1 MIGRR
6 FGAAVAVL
14 AAAALFACG
23 AALRNGEA
31 PPASAGS
38 GSFAF
43 VDVTVIPMDRT
54 GVLEEQTVL
63 VSDGVIHGI
72 GPTSQFPAPTGYT
85 VIDGRGKF
93 LIPGLAEMHAHVPG
107 SNAPEQLVRD
117 IMLLYVANGV
127 TTIRGMLGAPMQLE
141 LREQLAR
148 GEIVGPTLYV
158 GAPSLNGQSAPTP
171 EAATRLVREHKA
183 AGYDFLKLHPGLLRP
198 VYDALVSAA
207 REIGITFA
215 GHISAAVGLART
227 LEARQ
232 STIDHL
238 DGYLEA
244 SLAEPLR
251 SRMMAGPVPFSE
263 WVPAVDPARVR
274 YWAGRTRDAG
284 TWNVPTAFLWESFYS
299 AESPEEAAQ
308 RPEMRYASPQQVNQW
323 MQQKRN
329 MTQSQR
335 SQGVRTEDID
345 RFLELR
351 RLALRALG
359 DSGARLL
366 MGTDSPQMFNV
377 PGFALHREVV
387 VMQEV
392 GLTPFQ
398 ILESGTRNVARYA
411 ERDLK
416 LDGKFGSVVP
426 GNRADLVLLDA
437 DPLANVR
444 NLARRSGVMVRG
456 RWFPAAEL
464 QQGLDEMAR
473 RYRPGQ

>member
-1 MIGRR
+1 MKNRILALAGLLLIG
-6 FGAAVAVL
+6 GAI
-14 AAAALFACG
+14 AAAG
-23 AALRNGEA
+23 PVER
-31 PPASAGS
+31 ASAARTAPGD
-38 GSFAF
+38 FAF
-43 VDVTVIPMDRT
+43 VNVTVIPMDRA
-54 GVLEEQTVL
+54 GALENQTVL
-63 VSDGVIHGI
+63 VSGGVIR
-72 GPTSQFPAPTGYT
+72 SVSSSERRAVPAGYT
-85 VIDGRGKF
+85 VIDGRGKY

-107 SNAPEQLVRD
+107 GNAPEQLVRD
-117 IMLLYVANGV
+117 IMFLYVANGV

-141 LREQLAR
+141 LRERLAR
-148 GEIVGPTLYV
+148 GELVGPTLYV
-158 GAPSLNGQSAPTP
+158 GAPSLNGQTAPSP
-171 EAATRLVREHKA
+171 EAAARLVREHKA

-198 VYDALVSAA
+198 AYDALVSAA
-207 REIGITFA
+207 REVGITFA
-215 GHISAAVGLART
+215 GHISAAVGLERT

-244 SLAEPLR
+244 SLPEPLR
-251 SRMMAGPVPFSE
+251 ARMMAGPVPFGE

-284 TWNVPTAFLWESFYS
+284 TWNVPTAFLWESIYT
-299 AESPEEAAQ
+299 AESPEEAAE
-308 RPEMRYASPQQVNQW
+308 RPEMRYASPQMVDGW
-323 MQQKRN
+323 MRQKRN
-329 MTQSQR
+329 MTQQQQA
-335 SQGVRTEDID
+335 QGVRSEDVE

-359 DSGARLL
+359 DSGALLL

-411 ERDLK
+411 ERELK
-416 LDGKFGSVVP
+416 LDGKFGSIVP

-437 DPLANVR
+437 NPLINVR

-456 RWFPAAEL
+456 RWFSVAEL
-464 QQGLDEMAR
+464 QHGLDEMAK
-473 RYRPGQ
+473 RYRPGP

>member
-1 MIGRR
+1 MSDRVWLTLLGVVVLSC
-6 FGAAVAVL
+6 AARASGDS
-14 AAAALFACG
+14 AK
-23 AALRNGEA
+23 
-31 PPASAGS
+31 PANAGD
-38 GSFAF
+38 FAF
-43 VDVTVIPMDRT
+43 VDVTVIPMDLA
-54 GVLEEQTVL
+54 GAVPGQTVL
-63 VSDGVIHGI
+63 VSDGVITSI
-72 GPTSQFPAPTGYT
+72 GPVSRVRPRAGDT

-107 SNAPEQLVRD
+107 GNAPEQLVRD
-117 IMLLYVANGV
+117 IMFLYVANGV

-148 GEIVGPTLYV
+148 GEIVGPTLFV

-171 EAATRLVREHKA
+171 EAAARLVREHQA

-198 VYDALVSAA
+198 AYDALVATA

-215 GHISAAVGLART
+215 GHVSAAVGLERT

-244 SLAEPLR
+244 SLPEPLR
-251 SRMMAGPVPFSE
+251 ARMMAGPVPFSE
-263 WVPAVDPARVR
+263 WVPAVEPALVR

-335 SQGVRTEDID
+335 NQNIRTEDID

-351 RLALRALG
+351 RLALRSLG
-359 DSGARLL
+359 DSGALLL

-411 ERDLK
+411 ERDLG
-416 LDGKFGSVVP
+416 LDGKFGSVVA

-456 RWFPAAEL
+456 RWLPAAEL
-464 QQGLDEMAR
+464 QQRLDEMAR
-473 RYRPGQ
+473 RYRPGP

>member
-1 MIGRR
+1 MRKRVFALAGLMLAGGGIAAGR
-6 FGAAVAVL
+6 
-14 AAAALFACG
+14 
-23 AALRNGEA
+23 
-31 PPASAGS
+31 PATRDAERRSTPGD
-38 GSFAF
+38 FAF
-43 VDVTVIPMDRT
+43 VNVTVIPMDRA
-54 GVLEEQTVL
+54 GALGNQTVL
-63 VSDGVIHGI
+63 VSRGVIR
-72 GPTSQFPAPTGYT
+72 SVSSSERRAVPAGYT

-107 SNAPEQLVRD
+107 GNAPEQLVRD
-117 IMLLYVANGV
+117 IMYLYVANGV
-127 TTIRGMLGAPMQLE
+127 TTIRGMLGAPVQLE
-141 LREQLAR
+141 LRERLAR
-148 GEIVGPTLYV
+148 GEIAGPTLYV
-158 GAPSLNGQSAPTP
+158 GAPSLNGQTTPNP
-171 EAATRLVREHKA
+171 EAAARLVREHKA

-198 VYDALVSAA
+198 VYDAIVSTA
-207 REIGITFA
+207 REAGITFA
-215 GHISAAVGLART
+215 GHISAAVGLERA

-244 SLAEPLR
+244 SLPEPLR
-251 SRMMAGPVPFSE
+251 SRMMAGPVPFGE

-299 AESPEEAAQ
+299 GESPEEAAE
-308 RPEMRYASPQQVNQW
+308 RPEMRYASPQMVNGW

-329 MTQSQR
+329 MTQQQQA
-335 SQGVRTEDID
+335 QGVRPEDVE

-359 DSGARLL
+359 DSGALLL

-377 PGFALHREVV
+377 PGFALLREVV
-387 VMQEV
+387 VMQEA

-398 ILESGTRNVARYA
+398 ILLSGTRNVARYA
-411 ERDLK
+411 ERELK

-437 DPLANVR
+437 DPLLDVR

-456 RWFPAAEL
+456 RWFSAAEL
-464 QQGLDEMAR
+464 QHGLDEMAK

>member
-1 MIGRR
+1 MRDKFLAFAGLLL
-6 FGAAVAVL
+6 FGSLVSAAGPMKQDAVVDK
-14 AAAALFACG
+14 
-23 AALRNGEA
+23 A
-31 PPASAGS
+31 PGD
-38 GSFAF
+38 FAF
-43 VDVTVIPMDRT
+43 VNVTVIPMDRA
-54 GVLEEQTVL
+54 GVLADQTVF
-63 VSDGVIHGI
+63 VSDGRIQAI
-72 GPTSQFPAPTGYT
+72 GATLRMGSRAGYT

-93 LIPGLAEMHAHVPG
+93 LIPGLAEMHAHIPG
-107 SNAPEQLVRD
+107 ANAPEQLVRD
-117 IMLLYVANGV
+117 IMFLYVANGV
-127 TTIRGMLGAPMQLE
+127 TTIRGMLGAPN
-141 LREQLAR
+141 QLALRDQVKR
-148 GEIVGPTLYV
+148 GGITGPTIFV
-158 GAPSLNGQSAPTP
+158 GAPSLNGQSAPTA
-171 EAATRLVREHKA
+171 EAATRLVRVHKA
-183 AGYDFLKLHPGLLRP
+183 AGYDFLKLHPGLTRP
-198 VYDALVSAA
+198 VYDAIGEAA
-207 REIGITFA
+207 REAGITFA
-215 GHISAAVGLART
+215 GHVSAGVGLEHT
-227 LEARQ
+227 LEAKQ

-244 SLAEPLR
+244 SLPEPLR
-251 SRMMAGPVPFSE
+251 SRMMAGPVPFGE

-308 RPEMRYASPQQVNQW
+308 RREMRYASPRQVNQW

-329 MTQSQR
+329 MTQSQQA
-335 SQGVRTEDID
+335 QGVRAEDID

-359 DSGARLL
+359 DSGALLL

-398 ILESGTRNVARYA
+398 ILASGTRNVALYA

-416 LDGKFGSVVP
+416 LDGRFGSIVP

-437 DPLANVR
+437 DPLLNVR
-444 NLARRSGVMVRG
+444 NLARRSGVMAGG

-464 QQGLDEMAR
+464 DRGLEEMAR
-473 RYRPGQ
+473 RYRPGP